1 MSFID
6 QLMAARGL
14 PVSNRL
20 FGNNIGGT
28 PQNISQ
34 QFLQRMG
41 GTPPINPNPNLPSI
55 PDGGYGAPI
64 YRDLTAS
71 PNLLPTGTARRP
83 VDIGLMGQE
92 RQSNVIPEFA
102 RVNAQSEASLIQ
114 KIKDFFRPDPLDI
127 NKLKSSIK
135 KVETGGEKDPYI
147 FTKVNNPALGLKPSS
162 AFGPAQITYSL
173 AENVLKNFGSEINK
187 IPGMRNYVKD
197 FIQQGKDS
205 FNFQRIDKDKKTG
218 KSMRG
223 VYRKGERIKTS
234 TDTYGIS
241 GSVRRGGKGW
251 IDKAEHEKFY
261 NTLFELALKEKQRLI
276 RTAGGN
282 PNSAEELSKSWY
294 GGSTKKLNTDYWNK
308 VKKHYRP

>member
-6 QLMAARGL
+6 QIMAARGL

-20 FGNNIGGT
+20 FGNTGGT
-28 PQNISQ
+28 QQNISQ

-114 KIKDFFRPDPLDI
+114 KVKDFFRPEPLDI
-127 NKLKSSIK
+127 NKLKSSIR
-135 KVETGGEKDPYI
+135 KVETGAYKDPYI
-147 FTKVNNPALGLKPSS
+147 FTHVNNPALGLEPSS

-173 AENVLKNFGSEINK
+173 AENVLKTFGSEIDN

-197 FIQQGKDS
+197 FIQQGRDN
-205 FNFQRIDKDKKTG
+205 FNFQRVDKDKKTG
-218 KSMRG
+218 KPMRG
-223 VYRKGERIKTS
+223 MYRKGEKIIKTS
-234 TDTYGIS
+234 TGTYGMS

-308 VKKHYRP
+308 VKKHYGK

>member
-1 MSFID
+1 
-6 QLMAARGL
+6 
-14 PVSNRL
+14 
-20 FGNNIGGT
+20 
-28 PQNISQ
+28 
-34 QFLQRMG
+34 
-41 GTPPINPNPNLPSI
+41 
-55 PDGGYGAPI
+55 
-64 YRDLTAS
+64 
-71 PNLLPTGTARRP
+71 
-83 VDIGLMGQE
+83 MGQE

-102 RVNAQSEASLIQ
+102 RVNAQSEASIIQ
-114 KIKDFFRPDPLDI
+114 KVKDFFRPDPLDI

-308 VKKHYRP
+308 VKKHYGK